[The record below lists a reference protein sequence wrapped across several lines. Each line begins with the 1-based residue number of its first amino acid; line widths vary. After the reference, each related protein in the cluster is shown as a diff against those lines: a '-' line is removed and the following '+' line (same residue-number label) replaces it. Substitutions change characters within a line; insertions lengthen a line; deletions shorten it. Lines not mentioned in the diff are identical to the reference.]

1 MNRRIFK
8 WGILFLAFLRL
19 ATLWI
24 PLEASGET
32 EVALKEMQEKREE
45 TEGDGTEDVDTVP
58 PSKVQFAYNLLE
70 DLEVITSNETVEVQ
84 LKSDDMESGVEKI
97 VYRFIL
103 ENGQTEDGILE
114 GAEGTLDISCN
125 FAGWI
130 EAYAV
135 DYAGNQSEIERSKKI
150 ICENHLPKIRYQ
162 VNGTE
167 HGWNTKPVTLQMA
180 IEDTEISSGL
190 YYVKCYV
197 EDELVI
203 HQQYK
208 QSDLKKRVN
217 QQVCVNQNSVLGQG
231 TSILIETMDW
241 AENYEMKMITV
252 YLDEVSPKIHFQGAR
267 DGMISGQPVHLL
279 LQASDENGIQSQ
291 SLRIWK
297 KAPYGSKE
305 LYIEENETSAEWI
318 QTEQGEQRQWTVL
331 LEEDGEYEVSVDVRD
346 LAGHEQGKTQI
357 ITIDQTNPMIRYVE
371 QTNGQHIPFFMWN
384 YNVSDMIQDFTSYTY
399 QMTLNGNV
407 YSPGTYVEEEGIHI
421 LQVIA
426 TDAAG
431 NRSKAEAIFEIDHSA
446 PEILFSNVEDHQTF
460 TEKMELQVDVLG
472 KGERLELV
480 EINGE
485 KKNLTENS
493 QFYSQVIEEPGTYTV
508 SVKAKDLAGN
518 QSQKTMHFQI
528 EKKKLKAV
536 LTDSMKKDGKKNQ
549 SSEKKRVSRKK
560 NQVTLEK
567 TVSREDSSKWKQAQA
582 KQMEEEGDKVAHRSG
597 NVVAVTIGT
606 FFLLSL
612 VAAGWIKYRK
622 I

>member
-1 MNRRIFK
+1 MNKKIFK
-8 WGILFLAFLRL
+8 WGIFFLAFLRL

-24 PLEASGET
+24 PLEASGDI
-32 EVALKEMQEKREE
+32 EVALQEMQEEAE
-45 TEGDGTEDVDTVP
+45 EGDNIEEVDTVP

-97 VYRFIL
+97 VYRFIS

-114 GAEGTLDISCN
+114 GPEGTLDISCN
-125 FAGWI
+125 FVGWI

-135 DYAGNQSEIERSKKI
+135 DYGGNQSEIERSKKI
-150 ICENHLPKIRYQ
+150 ICENQLPKIQYQ
-162 VNGTE
+162 VDGTE
-167 HGWNTKPVTLQMA
+167 HGWNAKPVTLQMT

-208 QSDLKKRVN
+208 QSDLKKRVD
-217 QQVCVNQNSVLGQG
+217 QQVCVKQNSILGQG
-231 TSILIETMDW
+231 TSVFIETMDW
-241 AENYEMKMITV
+241 AGNYETQTLTI
-252 YLDEVSPKIHFQGAR
+252 YLDEVAPKVHFQGMR
-267 DGMISGQPVHLL
+267 DGMISGQPVHLS

-291 SLRIWK
+291 LLRIWK
-297 KAPYGSKE
+297 TSPHGSRE

-318 QTEQGEQRQWTVL
+318 QTEQGEQGQWTVL
-331 LEEDGEYEVSVDVRD
+331 LEEDGEYEVSVEAKD
-346 LAGHEQGKTQI
+346 LAGHAQGKTQT
-357 ITIDQTNPMIRYVE
+357 ITIDQTNPVIRYVE

-446 PEILFSNVEDHQTF
+446 PEILFSNLEDHQTF
-460 TEKMELQVDVLG
+460 TERMELQVDVLG

-485 KKNLTENS
+485 KKTLTENS
-493 QFYSQVIEEPGTYTV
+493 QFYSQMFEEPGEYTV
-508 SVKAKDLAGN
+508 LVKAKDLAGN
-518 QSQKTMHFQI
+518 QSQRTMHFQI
-528 EKKKLKAV
+528 EKKRLKAV
-536 LTDSMKKDGKKNQ
+536 LTDSLKKDGKKKQ
-549 SSEKKRVSRKK
+549 SSEKKQVSRKK
-560 NQVTLEK
+560 NHAMLEK
-567 TVSREDSSKWKQAQA
+567 TVSREDDAKWKQLQA
-582 KQMEEEGDKVAHRSG
+582 KQMEEEGDEATHGSG
-597 NVVAVTIGT
+597 NVVAATIGT
-606 FFLLSL
+606 FFVLSL